1 MAPSR
6 SAIRGHSGA
15 LRSTI
20 SVIAVL
26 GRLFALLVLAAL
38 VAGGVYYWQK
48 RGHVRPPRS
57 LEDVGGEIKD
67 TATTGAVKAAFGL
80 NRRLRE
86 HDVSVSTENGVVTLR
101 GELPSA
107 DLRSLAM
114 KVAQAVPDV
123 RVVVD
128 QLRVADK
135 PAAPK
140 ADGRTLGESL
150 DDRSLEVQVR
160 LAFSL
165 HRDLKGADVTVRSF
179 KRQLTL
185 TGEVASEAQRSLAVE
200 IAQETGGVEG
210 VRSELRVKV
219 GSDPG
224 TGGRRRAAE
233 AALAGNASLAGTQIE
248 VAEADGGLV
257 LKGRVRSAAE
267 RDLAALLARDAAG
280 GPVRNVLEI
289 RP

>member
-1 MAPSR
+1 
-6 SAIRGHSGA
+6 
-15 LRSTI
+15 
-20 SVIAVL
+20 
-26 GRLFALLVLAAL
+26 
-38 VAGGVYYWQK
+38 
-48 RGHVRPPRS
+48 
-57 LEDVGGEIKD
+57 VGGEIKD

-86 HDVSVSTENGVVTLR
+86 HDLSVSTENGVVTLR

-107 DLRSLAM
+107 ELRTLAM
-114 KVAQAVPDV
+114 RVAQAVPDV

-128 QLRVADK
+128 QLRVTDRA
-135 PAAPK
+135 PAPR

-165 HRDLKGADVTVRSF
+165 NRDLKGADVEVRSF
-179 KRQLTL
+179 RRQLTL
-185 TGEVASEAQRSLAVE
+185 AGEVASEAQRALAL
-200 IAQETGGVEG
+200 ETARETAGVET
-210 VRSELRVKV
+210 VRSELRVR
-219 GSDPG
+219 
-224 TGGRRRAAE
+224 GGGGGPAGNRRHAAE

-248 VAEADGGLV
+248 VAEEDGQLV

-280 GPVRNVLEI
+280 GPVRIALEI